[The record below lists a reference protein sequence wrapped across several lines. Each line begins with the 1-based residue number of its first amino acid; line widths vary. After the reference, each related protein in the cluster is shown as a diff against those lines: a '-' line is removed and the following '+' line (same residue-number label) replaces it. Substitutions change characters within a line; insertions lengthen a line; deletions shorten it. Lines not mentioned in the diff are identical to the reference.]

1 MAVVVP
7 ARTTGVWG
15 RKSMSEDQSKTPEMS
30 KLGEILYRVFFD
42 ELRFAKQQQ
51 FTTTNYTLL
60 LMAGLFAIARVISP
74 ATLGK
79 ITLCGLVILAW
90 ALGLLMLFDLHGY
103 ILELR
108 RRQKGMERKFS
119 PEDQKLARGEEPS
132 DGERSAV
139 ESIYQLIRRL
149 PILGELEPFLV
160 VLCLV
165 MTIAG
170 ILAGSAIAA
179 L

>member
-1 MAVVVP
+1 
-7 ARTTGVWG
+7 
-15 RKSMSEDQSKTPEMS
+15 
-30 KLGEILYRVFFD
+30 
-42 ELRFAKQQQ
+42 
-51 FTTTNYTLL
+51 
-60 LMAGLFAIARVISP
+60 MAGLFAIARVISP
-74 ATLGK
+74 APLGK
-79 ITLCGLVILAW
+79 IILCGLVILAW

-108 RRQKGMERKFS
+108 RRQKGMERNFS
-119 PEDQKLARGEEPS
+119 LEDQKFARGEEPP
-132 DGERSAV
+132 DGERAAV
-139 ESIYQLIRRL
+139 DSIYQLIRRL

-160 VLCLV
+160 VLCFV